1 MSGPRI
7 SSRIAALI
15 SRFRHDNRAN
25 IVTIFAFT
33 LVPIL
38 TAIGCATDYSLAV
51 RMKSKMQSAADG
63 ASVSSIA
70 TNSAGWKAAILMTSN
85 GPVPAT

>member
-1 MSGPRI
+1 MSGPSL

-15 SRFRHDNRAN
+15 SRFRRNDKAN
-25 IVTIFAFT
+25 VVTIFAFS

-63 ASVSSIA
+63 ASVSSISTNCA
-70 TNSAGWKAAILMTSN
+70 TS
-85 GPVPAT
+85 